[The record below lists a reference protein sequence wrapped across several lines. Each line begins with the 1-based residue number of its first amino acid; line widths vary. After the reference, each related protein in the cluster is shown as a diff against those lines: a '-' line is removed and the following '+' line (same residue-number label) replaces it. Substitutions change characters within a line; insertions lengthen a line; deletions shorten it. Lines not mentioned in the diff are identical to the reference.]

1 MKTVHLANADL
12 NLLVVFDAL
21 VAEGH
26 ATRAAERI
34 GLTQPAVSHA
44 LNRLRALFGDP
55 LFVRSPRGMMPTPL
69 AQDIAPS
76 VRSIL
81 EQVEGVLLGGRTFNP
96 ADSKRQFVLGLSDY
110 AAFVLLPRLTAR
122 LDREAPG
129 VSLVVR
135 NTSRSVGLPM
145 LDDGAVELIAGNFPE
160 PPAHMREELLYEEDF
175 VCVGRGDH
183 PGLDE
188 TLDLDRYL
196 SLRHLQVSMK
206 GNPSGYVDAVLAEK
220 GLKRNVVVTV
230 GHFLMAPMLV
240 DASDLVATEPGRLF
254 APLAGRLPLRLFPP
268 PLDIPTFRVVQTWH
282 ARHDADPGHQWLR
295 RVLREVGQWA

>member
-1 MKTVHLANADL
+1 MKTVHLASVDL

-21 VAEGH
+21 AAEGH

-55 LFVRSPRGMMPTPL
+55 LFVRSPRGMIPTTL

-76 VRSIL
+76 IRSIL
-81 EQVEGVLLGGRTFNP
+81 EQVEGVLLGGLTFDP
-96 ADSKRQFVLGLSDY
+96 AESTRQFVLGLSDY

-135 NTSRSVGLPM
+135 NTSHGVGLPM
-145 LDDGAVELIAGNFPE
+145 LEDGSVELIAGNFPE
-160 PPAHMREELLYEEDF
+160 PPSHMREELLYEEDF
-175 VCVGRGDH
+175 VCAGRGDH
-183 PGLDE
+183 SSLEG
-188 TLDLDRYL
+188 TIDLDRYL
-196 SLRHLQVSMK
+196 SLRHLQVSTK

-220 GLKRNVVVTV
+220 GLKRTVAVTV

-240 DASDLVATEPGRLF
+240 DASDLVATEPRRLF
-254 APLAGRLPLRLFPP
+254 ASLAGRLPLRLFPP
-268 PLDIPTFRVVQTWH
+268 PLEIPPFRVVQTWH

-295 RVLREVGQWA
+295 CVLREVGQWV

>member
-1 MKTVHLANADL
+1 MKAVHLANIDL

-55 LFVRSPRGMMPTPL
+55 LFVRSPRGMVPTSL

-81 EQVEGVLLGGRTFNP
+81 EQVEGVLRGGRAFDP
-96 ADSKRQFVLGLSDY
+96 AASTRQFVLGLSDY
-110 AAFVLLPRLTAR
+110 AAFVLLPRLTVR
-122 LDREAPG
+122 LDQEAPG

-145 LDDGAVELIAGNFPE
+145 LEDGTVELIAGNFPE
-160 PPAHMREELLYEEDF
+160 PPTHMREELLYEEDF
-175 VCVGRGDH
+175 ICAGRGDH
-183 PGLDE
+183 PNLGE
-188 TLDLDRYL
+188 PLDLNRYL
-196 SLRHLQVSMK
+196 ALRHLQVSMK

-220 GLKRNVVVTV
+220 GLKRNVAVTV

-240 DASDLVATEPGRLF
+240 DASYLVATEPRRLF
-254 APLAGRLPLRLFPP
+254 TPLASRLPLRLLPP
-268 PLDIPTFRVVQTWH
+268 PIDIPLFRVVQTWH
-282 ARHDADPGHQWLR
+282 SRHDADSGHQWLR
-295 RVLREVGQWA
+295 RILREVGQ